1 MAMCATFA
9 SSLSK
14 VPEQV
19 QVDCFMQIFEVI
31 KMFSVISKLTEV
43 ICSNKSAF
51 EGAVA
56 EPTNCSLPGK
66 KKNIYIY
73 MPPLINSNVAE

>member
-1 MAMCATFA
+1 MIVYFMAMCATFA

-19 QVDCFMQIFEVI
+19 QVDCFMQIFEV

-43 ICSNKSAF
+43 ICSNKSA
-51 EGAVA
+51 
-56 EPTNCSLPGK
+56 
-66 KKNIYIY
+66 
-73 MPPLINSNVAE
+73 

>member
-1 MAMCATFA
+1 MIVYFMAMCATFA

-43 ICSNKSAF
+43 ICSNKSA
-51 EGAVA
+51 
-56 EPTNCSLPGK
+56 
-66 KKNIYIY
+66 
-73 MPPLINSNVAE
+73 